1 MEKRNSIDTI
11 LLVEYFKVTKED
23 SNNSTLIMTLNK
35 KDAYKMDI
43 YGKWIYRPG
52 LYDYLFANPDE
63 NDFQIEPIDVS
74 IAKHESLNKQ
84 KRLEKK

>member
-1 MEKRNSIDTI
+1 MENRNSIDTI

-23 SNNSTLIMTLNK
+23 SNNSILIMTLNK
-35 KDAYKMDI
+35 KDAYKMNVE
-43 YGKWIYRPG
+43 GKWTYRPG

-74 IAKHESLNKQ
+74 IVKKESLNKQ
-84 KRLEKK
+84 KKLSKK